1 MVAKINLVAEKY
13 QVICATFGHAGDGNL
28 HPTIAFDEA
37 DPDAKKQALA
47 AFDEIFS
54 LAISFGGSISGE
66 HGVGAAKLPWLKDQI
81 GAEQVALLKRIKF
94 AFDPHGILN
103 PGKLGS

>member
-1 MVAKINLVAEKY
+1 MVEKINFVADKY

-28 HPTIAFDEA
+28 HPTIAFDES
-37 DPDAKKQALA
+37 DPDARTRALA

-94 AFDPHGILN
+94 AFDPKGILN